1 MDIFMTICPKVPR
14 FVVVFICL
22 LSIVLPF
29 PISVFAQAPQ
39 QIFYEGPAALLKRE
53 AELFNESETNGAQIS
68 KISTTNYDLTTGPTF
83 AAAYLIPIRRCDIA
97 PELCETPTAVSTLT
111 HIMAAI
117 YSHPPA
123 SAIAWTHHTLANAG
137 LAKPVYAQG
146 IGFAALSP
154 FLPLWQVTRNIAY
167 SLLIIVMIV
176 IGFML
181 IFRTQ
186 IDAHTVI
193 SVQAAIPKIV
203 MTILIITFS
212 YPIVG
217 FLVDLMYLAIA
228 LVVSVFLSGIPGNK
242 LADLGVAEWQSSMM
256 TGGMWTLISTVF
268 GAGMRSVDDFGKFW
282 AIEAGSAITGA
293 GIGALIGASAFWWAA
308 AIGILAPVGIILL
321 LLGLGL
327 LFVFIRLLMLLAN
340 AYIQVIISLILGPL
354 LLLNEA
360 IPGRSAF
367 KEWLFNI
374 MANLSVFPA
383 TAMILMFATFLTS
396 SGVGGSWS
404 PPFLP
409 NSPGA
414 GQGFFGAFLGI
425 SIIFLSPNLVV
436 AVKKVFT
443 PKPTL
448 PIGAGTLFSP
458 ITGTAQTTM
467 GMASQYYYAQQMF
480 SHGPL
485 ASLGQKLGIGG
496 GQNAHPQ
503 HQ

>member
-1 MDIFMTICPKVPR
+1 MTICPKIPR
-14 FVVVFICL
+14 LVVVFICL

-29 PISVFAQAPQ
+29 PISVFAEAPQ

-53 AELFNESETNGAQIS
+53 AELFNESKINGAQVS

-97 PELCETPTAVSTLT
+97 PELCEAPTAVSTLT

-193 SVQAAIPKIV
+193 SVQAAIPKII

-242 LADLGVAEWQSSMM
+242 LADLGMAEWQSSMM
-256 TGGMWTLISTVF
+256 TGNMGTLFTTVY
-268 GAGMRSVDDFGKFW
+268 GVGLRSVDDFWKFW
-282 AIEAGSAITGA
+282 KIGAGSV
-293 GIGALIGASAFWWAA
+293 GIGGLIGWMIGVGTIGLGA
-308 AIGILAPVGIILL
+308 AIGFIAPIGIIIL

-409 NSPGA
+409 NWSGA

-425 SIIFLSPNLVV
+425 CIIFLAPNLVV
-436 AVKKVFT
+436 SVKKVFT
-443 PKPTL
+443 PKPAL

-458 ITGTAQTTM
+458 ITGGAQTTM
-467 GMASQYYYAQQMF
+467 GMASQYYYFQQLG
-480 SHGPL
+480 HGPL
-485 ASLGQKLGIGG
+485 GRMFSKFGGGNHGATAPGG
-496 GQNAHPQ
+496 GQS
-503 HQ
+503 